1 MLRCL
6 IVDDNV
12 DFLDAARE
20 LLTSEGFDV
29 VGTATNSVEALRAAQ
44 NLQPELILVDVYL
57 GEERGIDL
65 AYRLSSMGPGAPT
78 VILISTYSE
87 QDLGELVAAGPATGF
102 LTKGKLSG
110 ASIRS
115 ILGLG
120 DG

>member
-1 MLRCL
+1 MLQPLCLRCL

-20 LLTSEGFDV
+20 PSPRVRVLDV

-87 QDLGELVAAGPATGF
+87 QDLGGSLWRVPP
-102 LTKGKLSG
+102 LDS
-110 ASIRS
+110 
-115 ILGLG
+115 
-120 DG
+120 